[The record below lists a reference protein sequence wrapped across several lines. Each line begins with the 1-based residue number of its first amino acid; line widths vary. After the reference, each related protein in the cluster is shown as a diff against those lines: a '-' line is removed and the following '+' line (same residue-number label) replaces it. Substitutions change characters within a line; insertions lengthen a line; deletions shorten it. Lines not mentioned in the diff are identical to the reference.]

1 MKKLEE
7 VYDTQQIINESMS
20 IIFPE
25 KKGNVV
31 DNMKTQRL
39 QKVVSMLE
47 CGIADMQSMVSQ
59 SPVVVNQN
67 YAMFDDLLN
76 RLYSLIRDVEM
87 LKQNAK

>member
-1 MKKLEE
+1 MKKLED

-20 IIFPE
+20 VIFPQ
-25 KKGNVV
+25 KGNVV
-31 DNMKTQRL
+31 DNMKTQRI

-59 SPVVVNQN
+59 SPAVVNQN